1 VDLNIP
7 DSLSSKQDITH
18 VHRELR
24 LFTDSVMQ
32 SIMRH
37 DDPVK
42 FPPISDSLR
51 AVAVSNQI
59 DLRDPKACDKLM
71 LQLEDLKRN
80 APTVHISFPAD
91 PSRDVLQKLV
101 IWLRKEVEPRIFI
114 QIGLQ
119 PTIAAGIVIRTPNR
133 AFDFSLRRHLYKS
146 REKLIEVLQP

>member
-1 VDLNIP
+1 VDLNVP
-7 DSLSSKQDITH
+7 DNLTSKQDITH

-37 DDPVK
+37 DDPIK

-71 LQLEDLKRN
+71 LQLEDLKRS
-80 APTVHISFPAD
+80 APTIHISFPAD

-101 IWLRKEVEPRIFI
+101 IWLRKEVEPKVFI

-119 PTIAAGIVIRTPNR
+119 PTIAAGIVMRTPNR
-133 AFDFSLRRHLYKS
+133 SFDFTLRKHLYKN
-146 REKLIEVLQP
+146 RDKLIEVLQP